1 MRDLAPDRRSA
12 PTVCLATSCSHT
24 AIGTWS
30 PPPESETSHVTF
42 HLLDALSSAS
52 SSEMRPS
59 GEPRLGLLDWGP
71 CPACRWPRGW
81 ISLCPP
87 GDGSHPEG
95 GASQLLSSQ
104 HPVPALWERILTH
117 VSVCTHTQECVK
129 VNKGTGCERLLLVFT
144 LIAVTS
150 SLDCNVSQT
159 SVFSEW
165 KAALSRPRSN

>member
-1 MRDLAPDRRSA
+1 MLCHLRVPQKCGHQGSPGWASWTGVPALRADGLVAGLAC
-12 PTVCLATSCSHT
+12 V
-24 AIGTWS
+24 
-30 PPPESETSHVTF
+30 
-42 HLLDALSSAS
+42 
-52 SSEMRPS
+52 
-59 GEPRLGLLDWGP
+59 
-71 CPACRWPRGW
+71 
-81 ISLCPP
+81 PP

-95 GASQLLSSQ
+95 GASQLLSSL